1 MLIDSY
7 ESPAAQ
13 SLLPLGRERHD
24 DGGRAQR
31 LLRTEAAGAAVFI
44 VAAVLLAALATS
56 ARHFS
61 LPALAVMMVT
71 YVIARRVQYPVG
83 SAWTAPT
90 QLVFVPMLFVLP
102 MPFVPLVVAA
112 CSVLERLPK
121 VARGHL
127 GPTRLLAAVGD
138 SFYALGAGL
147 VLVLGRGPHPQMVR
161 GRSASLRAAADAV
174 ALRHRRQPFLRG
186 AADRRIGGR
195 TAGPGAARPPA
206 HRLDGAARAWAA
218 GAAGGLARPGQR
230 GPGA

>member
-13 SLLPLGRERHD
+13 SLLRLGRERHD

-71 YVIARRVQYPVG
+71 YVIARRVQFPVG

-90 QLVFVPMLFVLP
+90 QLVFVPMLFILP
-102 MPFVPLVVAA
+102 TPLVPAIVAG
-112 CSVLERLPK
+112 CSLLDLWPDAVQGRLTPTRAA
-121 VARGHL
+121 ARIGDCFYSL
-127 GPTRLLAAVGD
+127 GPA
-138 SFYALGAGL
+138 L
-147 VLVLGRGPHPQMVR
+147 VLVLAGDQSVSVSYDSGFTDLGQGDFYNIPIPALIAAVLYVV
-161 GRSASLRAAADAV
+161 GSVVLNYTSA
-174 ALRHRRQPFLRG
+174 
-186 AADRRIGGR
+186 GR
-195 TAGPGAARPPA
+195 TVPC
-206 HRLDGAARAWAA
+206 RADLA
-218 GAAGGLARPGQR
+218 GARLRQCS
-230 GPGA
+230 